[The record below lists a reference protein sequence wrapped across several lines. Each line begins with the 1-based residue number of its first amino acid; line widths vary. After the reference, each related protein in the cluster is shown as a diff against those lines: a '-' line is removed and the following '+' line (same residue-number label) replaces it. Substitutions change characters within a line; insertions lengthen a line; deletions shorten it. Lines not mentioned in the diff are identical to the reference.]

1 MNFVKTGAITLCVLS
16 ASFGAHAQTTPP
28 SPPPSG
34 QPGITAQP
42 APTPGQTNTQM
53 PTTPSVGSTMGMN
66 NPMTLTDDQARS
78 WVDKVV
84 YSSDNQNLGEVAA
97 FARDS
102 SGKVTEMHAD
112 IGGLMGLGETR
123 VRLMPSQFRL
133 DNDRV
138 VVNLTAEQVKAL
150 PAIPKSQ

>member
-1 MNFVKTGAITLCVLS
+1 MNFVKTGTVALCVIS
-16 ASFGAHAQTTPP
+16 ASFGAQAQTTTP
-28 SPPPSG
+28 SPAPSG
-34 QPGITAQP
+34 QPSISGQP
-42 APTPGQTNTQM
+42 APTPGQTTTM
-53 PTTPSVGSTMGMN
+53 PTAPSTGSMGMS

-78 WVDKVV
+78 WVDKII

-97 FARDS
+97 FARDA

-123 VRLMPSQFRL
+123 VRLMPTQFRL

-138 VVNLTAEQVKAL
+138 VLNLTAEQVKAL